1 MRFLPVDAATVRL
14 PREGN
19 AILGAVR
26 VVSGSE
32 IKLRYRH
39 SVEKTMVEGVFRIG
53 SGPVLQAKETRMT
66 SVGTGLPNTRTAT
79 TRREGQWIVV
89 DEGLT
94 SVPAFDFFISALSAD
109 MMETNGENSST
120 IKYCAA
126 LCGCPRTAP
135 NSGTL
140 NCVFNVAFA
149 SMPSGRLGIENTND
163 CCSALHSIAS
173 SGEALS
179 LQPIA

>member
-1 MRFLPVDAATVRL
+1 MVLQKRRLAVSAGCLCLLLSLIIFFQVDAVTVRL

-94 SVPAFDFFISALSAD
+94 SVPAFDFFISAVNATRLAVD
-109 MMETNGENSST
+109 GTAIPVETLATGSV
-120 IKYCAA
+120 I
-126 LCGCPRTAP
+126 
-135 NSGTL
+135 
-140 NCVFNVAFA
+140 
-149 SMPSGRLGIENTND
+149 RLDVERVRLVDWLLWRHFKTD
-163 CCSALHSIAS
+163 WRK
-173 SGEALS
+173 ER
-179 LQPIA
+179 